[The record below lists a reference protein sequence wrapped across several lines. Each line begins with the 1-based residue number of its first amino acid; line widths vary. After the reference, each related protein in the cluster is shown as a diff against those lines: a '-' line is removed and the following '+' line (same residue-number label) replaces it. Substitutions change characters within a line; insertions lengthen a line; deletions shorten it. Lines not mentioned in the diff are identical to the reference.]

1 MKTWAV
7 RLPQTQ
13 LGALGSLR
21 QELIDVLPAGDDLW
35 LSGRQL
41 EDALRLRL
49 RAISQAEGFDVW
61 RDEQLCP
68 WGRRVP
74 VGRLPQGSWQRLSDW
89 LTITAPQA
97 AWPGQLTTRVPLQL
111 VRSSVTEDASLLS
124 TTLDDWA
131 AYALS
136 AAEVRLAR
144 WSFAVSANGRV
155 LVQGQP
161 LPSIAGERFSVSSGI
176 ALPLGW
182 EWSPR
187 VSSEVVRPLFGLG
200 PDDLCVVSADGQW
213 ECVRAT
219 DFVHATRVAIR
230 ATKDRIN
237 REPVNDSRSE

>member
-13 LGALGSLR
+13 LGALGNLR
-21 QELIDVLPAGDDLW
+21 QEAIEILSAGDELW
-35 LSGRQL
+35 LRGQQL
-41 EDALRLRL
+41 EDSLRLRL

-61 RDEQLCP
+61 PDQQLCP

-89 LTITAPQA
+89 LTVAAPLA
-97 AWPGQLTTRVPLQL
+97 AWPGQLATRVPLKL
-111 VRSSVTEDASLLS
+111 VRSSVIEGASLLS

-136 AAEVRLAR
+136 AAEVRLAC
-144 WSFAVSANGRV
+144 WSFAVSATRRV
-155 LVQGQP
+155 LVRGQP
-161 LPSIAGERFSVSSGI
+161 LPSIAGERFSVSDGI

-187 VSSEVVRPLFGLG
+187 VSSEVVRPLFGVG
-200 PDDLCVVSADGQW
+200 PDDLCVVSEDGQW
-213 ECVRAT
+213 ECVRAD
-219 DFVHATRVAIR
+219 DFVSATRVAIR
-230 ATKDRIN
+230 ATISRGLAP
-237 REPVNDSRSE
+237 RCLRSEL